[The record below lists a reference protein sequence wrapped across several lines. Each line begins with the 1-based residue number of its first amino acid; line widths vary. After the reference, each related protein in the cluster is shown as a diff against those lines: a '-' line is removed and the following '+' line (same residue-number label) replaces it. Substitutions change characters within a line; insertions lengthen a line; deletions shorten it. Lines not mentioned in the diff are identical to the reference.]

1 MRLIARYLC
10 VLGTPLSYAKTTESV
25 EMGELQTCVSSRN
38 LVLDWGPDPPADRGS
53 SEGQNSP
60 VRCKIYTGIICYS
73 VLARQCN
80 YCHQLLNTT
89 VLLGQ
94 VHLQWLCCQ
103 WYMVTVVHIY
113 NRWSKS
119 ELRCYVDGNLVSQ
132 TEMSWLVNTSDVR
145 HNDVAS
151 LAES

>member
-1 MRLIARYLC
+1 MCELKEPGIRL
-10 VLGTPLSYAKTTESV
+10 G
-25 EMGELQTCVSSRN
+25 SRS
-38 LVLDWGPDPPADRGS
+38 PADRGS

-60 VRCKIYTGIICYS
+60 VRCKIYTGIIYYS